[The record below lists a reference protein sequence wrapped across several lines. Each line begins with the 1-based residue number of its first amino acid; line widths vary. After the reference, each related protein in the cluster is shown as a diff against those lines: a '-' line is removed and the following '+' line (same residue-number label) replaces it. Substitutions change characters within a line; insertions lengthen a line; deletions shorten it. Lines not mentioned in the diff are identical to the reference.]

1 MANLIEKIKDKRA
14 PAPETPERRDV
25 PVAHPDPQQ
34 GLTGAQV
41 RERADAGWTNAPVDP
56 PGKTVK
62 QIVLSN
68 IFTYFN
74 MLFFL
79 LALCVIAVQQWLNLT
94 FMGVIIVNTAIGI
107 IQEIRSKKTLDK
119 LNILASPKAVAVR
132 DGRRVTIDTAQ
143 LVRDDIVIFAAGNQ
157 IYADAVVAQDS
168 CYVNEALITGESD
181 EIKKNPGDKLL
192 SGSFVVSGM
201 CRAQLTDVGADSYVS
216 RLTQEA
222 KRAKKPQQ
230 SEMMRSLQNLV
241 KWIGILVIPLGVVMF
256 VKEYVWLGRVVPIAV
271 TSTVGSIIGMIPE
284 GLYLLTSLAL
294 VAGVVRLAQRKTL
307 VHELGCIETLARVDT
322 LCVDKTGTV
331 TENKMIVEDICPL
344 CDDRFTLEDI
354 RMIMSDYVYAM
365 QADNDTMAA
374 LRRYFTGEKT
384 QDATATLPFSS
395 AKKYGGV
402 SFHAEE
408 TYLLGAPDVLL
419 AGRENPYQEQIEGYS
434 AKGCRVLLLG
444 MYDGALSDETLSA
457 DLLPIALI
465 LLSNKIRAEA
475 PETFGYFAS
484 QGVAVKVIS
493 GDNPVTVSAV
503 AQQAGIEGAENWV
516 DARELKTD
524 QDIARAIR
532 RYTISGDNAR
542 TVSEVAKRAGIENAD
557 RFVDAR
563 TLTTEEAIRDAAG
576 KYTVF
581 GRVTPAQK
589 RSLVQALK
597 ADGHTVAMTGDGVN
611 DVLALKEADCS
622 IAMASG
628 SDVACQVSHIV
639 LLDSNFASMPSVV
652 AEGRRVINNI
662 ERSASLYLV
671 KNIFSFCLAFFTLF
685 ATLPYPFS
693 PAQLTLVSA
702 VTIGIPSFIL
712 AMEPNESLVKGK
724 FLRNVLF
731 RALPAAMTDL
741 AMVVG
746 ILLFYIAFQLDDTA
760 MITICTGVMGIVG
773 LMMVHRT
780 CQPYNTIRKVMI
792 VVLSVLFVIAYFGFP
807 TLFSLQKLN
816 LQSALILIVFGL
828 LSWPVMKAFCR
839 LNDRMRAKFEAW
851 RAGKTAK
858 AA

>member
-1 MANLIEKIKDKRA
+1 MANLIEKIKDRRA

-34 GLTGAQV
+34 GLTSAQV

-119 LNILASPKAVAVR
+119 LSILASPKAVAVR
-132 DGRRVTIDTAQ
+132 DGRRVTVDTAQ
-143 LVRDDIVIFAAGNQ
+143 LVRDDIVVFAAGNQ

-256 VKEYVWLGRVVPIAV
+256 IKEYVWLGRAVPIAV

-331 TENKMIVEDICPL
+331 TENKMIVEDVCPL

-354 RMIMSDYVYAM
+354 RMIMADYVYAM

-402 SFHAEE
+402 SFHTEE

-419 AGRENPYQEQIEGYS
+419 AGRENPYQEQIDGYS

-444 MYDGALSDETLSA
+444 MYDGALTDETLSA
-457 DLLPIALI
+457 GFLPIALI

-484 QGVAVKVIS
+484 QGVAVKV
-493 GDNPVTVSAV
+493 
-503 AQQAGIEGAENWV
+503 
-516 DARELKTD
+516 
-524 QDIARAIR
+524 
-532 RYTISGDNAR
+532 ISGDNAR

-662 ERSASLYLV
+662 QRAASLFLV
-671 KNIFSFCLAFFTLF
+671 KNIFSFALTLLLLF
-685 ATLPYPFS
+685 IDMPYPLL
-693 PAQLTLVSA
+693 PIQLSLISTF
-702 VTIGIPSFIL
+702 TIGIPSFFL
-712 AMEPNESLVKGK
+712 ALEPNYARVEGK
-724 FLRNVLF
+724 FMRNVIR
-731 RALPAAMTDL
+731 RAMPGGLTNLTIVLLAGFFTSTFGLSNEQLNTICVWVMSAVGLVTLYHVSVPFTRLRLAVLAAMTA
-741 AMVVG
+741 AM
-746 ILLFYIAFQLDDTA
+746 
-760 MITICTGVMGIVG
+760 
-773 LMMVHRT
+773 
-780 CQPYNTIRKVMI
+780 
-792 VVLSVLFVIAYFGFP
+792 
-807 TLFSLQKLN
+807 LFSLLVIPAFFDLPALN
-816 LQSALILIVFGL
+816 ASSALILVTL
-828 LSWPVMKAFCR
+828 LLACPTVMRFFRVIFDKR
-839 LNDRMRAKFEAW
+839 VAKLDLAPAKKQKKRHRFE
-851 RAGKTAK
+851 K
-858 AA
+858 